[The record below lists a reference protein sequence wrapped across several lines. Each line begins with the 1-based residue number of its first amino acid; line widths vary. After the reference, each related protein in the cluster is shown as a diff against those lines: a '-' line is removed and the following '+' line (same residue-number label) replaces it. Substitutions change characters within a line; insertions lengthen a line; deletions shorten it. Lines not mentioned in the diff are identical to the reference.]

1 MKKIVAFSK
10 RVNSLVSDIGVYFF
24 FFRGN
29 EFRDLTIVSFSM
41 VFPWVFF
48 TVNIDYFLLE
58 RKKITENESITST
71 GAWNILNS

>member
-41 VFPWVFF
+41 VFF

-71 GAWNILNS
+71 RAWNILNF